1 MYSLTKLY
9 SLNKY
14 VKNNGLPVINNNID
28 NICDNIV
35 INKIY
40 YNIEKINNIYII
52 LPIINAIFMIL
63 TISSLIFK
71 INIHL
76 YNNGR

>member
-14 VKNNGLPVINNNID
+14 VKNNGLPIINDNID

-40 YNIEKINNIYII
+40 YSIEKINNIYII
-52 LPIINAIFMIL
+52 LPILNAIFIIL
-63 TISSLIFK
+63 SISSFIFK
-71 INIHL
+71 N
-76 YNNGR
+76 

>member
-9 SLNKY
+9 SLNEY
-14 VKNNGLPVINNNID
+14 VKNNGLPSLNNYI
-28 NICDNIV
+28 DNIV

-52 LPIINAIFMIL
+52 LPIINTIFIIL
-63 TISSLIFK
+63 SILSFILK
-71 INIHL
+71 ININL
-76 YNNGR
+76 